1 MKMER
6 GKAKEKNGQCGTDKR
21 EREGG
26 KRDGERDG
34 MKGHSY
40 RDRLIDRE
48 TYRDRHGEIQRVI
61 IQMSLFPFI
70 PELTLYR
77 LFHTPN
83 LFYPLFCFFLHSP
96 FVFVL

>member
-1 MKMER
+1 MER
-6 GKAKEKNGQCGTDKR
+6 GRAKEKNGQCGTDKR

-48 TYRDRHGEIQRVI
+48 SCSDRHGEIQRVI
-61 IQMSLFPFI
+61 IKNVTLPF
-70 PELTLYR
+70 
-77 LFHTPN
+77 
-83 LFYPLFCFFLHSP
+83 HS
-96 FVFVL
+96 